1 MVYILTVNAVVSQ
14 ARQRIQ
20 KYTALTIFYYSS
32 LHTCSVEEKENR
44 FKTSEKHE
52 EDVEV
57 ISLE

>member
-1 MVYILTVNAVVSQ
+1 
-14 ARQRIQ
+14 
-20 KYTALTIFYYSS
+20 
-32 LHTCSVEEKENR
+32 VEEKENR